1 VTHLSKQA
9 WFGVSLVALSVLA
22 YCIHFLIFRD
32 PHHIFIFLLSD
43 VAFVFIEVLLVSL
56 IIHQILEQ
64 RERRIRLEKLNM
76 VIGVFFSEIGTTLL
90 SYFSSLDPNIEE
102 LEKILVFRHDWT
114 DEEFDRVMERLES
127 HTYTVRPDEV
137 DLAKIQCYIVEK
149 RGFLLAM
156 MENPNLME
164 HERFTELL
172 RSVFHL
178 AEELK
183 FRNALENL
191 PREDIGHLARDI
203 DRAYAMLVREWVAY
217 MRHLKN
223 NFPYFFSLAMRTNP
237 FDRKASV
244 VLGGAQGQ
252 DPRTC

>member
-1 VTHLSKQA
+1 
-9 WFGVSLVALSVLA
+9 
-22 YCIHFLIFRD
+22 
-32 PHHIFIFLLSD
+32 
-43 VAFVFIEVLLVSL
+43 
-56 IIHQILEQ
+56 
-64 RERRIRLEKLNM
+64 
-76 VIGVFFSEIGTTLL
+76 
-90 SYFSSLDPNIEE
+90 
-102 LEKILVFRHDWT
+102 
-114 DEEFDRVMERLES
+114 
-127 HTYTVRPDEV
+127 
-137 DLAKIQCYIVEK
+137 VEK